1 MRHAI
6 AFLALLLAGTLFGI
20 GCGNSRRS
28 EPAAGRLDARDPK
41 VERGRQAFMVHCNPC
56 HPGGQA
62 GLARALNN
70 KPFPGF
76 LMKFQVRHGFGAM
89 PGFSKHEVSDED
101 LDAIIKYIG
110 ALKHQKSTVM
120 AVR

>member
-6 AFLALLLAGTLFGI
+6 ALLALLIAGVLFAI

-28 EPAAGRLDARDPK
+28 EPVAGRLDARDPE
-41 VERGRQAFMVHCNPC
+41 VERGRQAFMVHCNQC

-62 GLARALNN
+62 GLAPALNN

-89 PGFSKHEVSDED
+89 PSFSKHEINDDD

-110 ALKHQKSTVM
+110 ALRRQKPSQM